1 LISGSG
7 EKESESRGA
16 IAVTTLDRAQKES
29 LIRRISF
36 IEAELADL
44 SEFANIDYL
53 TYSSD
58 RKSGRN
64 IERILENVLNASIDI
79 AKILMAR
86 EELELPGSYR
96 EVFLKLG
103 EAKLLDANL
112 AQNLA
117 DLTRVRNIL
126 SHQYL
131 DIKWQ
136 TIKDFLDNGKQ
147 TVGAFLEI
155 AKAKVEESETA
166 MDPEK

>member
-1 LISGSG
+1 M
-7 EKESESRGA
+7 
-16 IAVTTLDRAQKES
+16 TTLDRAQKES

-44 SEFANIDYL
+44 GEFANIDYL
-53 TYSSD
+53 TYSSN

-64 IERILENVLNASIDI
+64 IERILENVLNASTDI
-79 AKILMAR
+79 AKVLIAG
-86 EELELPGSYR
+86 EKLELPSSYR

-103 EAKLLDANL
+103 EAKLLDLRL

-117 DLTRVRNIL
+117 DLARVRNIL

-136 TIKDFLDNGKQ
+136 TIRDFLDNGKQ
-147 TVGAFLEI
+147 TVEAFLEI
-155 AKAKVEESETA
+155 VKTKIEESERAT
-166 MDPEK
+166 DSER

>member
-1 LISGSG
+1 M
-7 EKESESRGA
+7 A
-16 IAVTTLDRAQKES
+16 ILDKTQRES
-29 LIRRISF
+29 LIKRVSF

-44 SEFANIDYL
+44 SEFANIDFP

-58 RKSGRN
+58 RISRRN

-79 AKILMAR
+79 AKILIAG

-103 EAKLLDANL
+103 EPRLLDLKL

-117 DLTRVRNIL
+117 DLARVRNIL

-131 DIKWQ
+131 DK
-136 TIKDFLDNGKQ
+136 
-147 TVGAFLEI
+147 
-155 AKAKVEESETA
+155 
-166 MDPEK
+166 

>member
-1 LISGSG
+1 M
-7 EKESESRGA
+7 
-16 IAVTTLDRAQKES
+16 TTLDRAQKES

-44 SEFANIDYL
+44 GEFANIDYL
-53 TYSSD
+53 TYSSN

-64 IERILENVLNASIDI
+64 IERILENVLNASTDI
-79 AKILMAR
+79 AKVLIAG
-86 EELELPGSYR
+86 EKLELPSSYR

-103 EAKLLDANL
+103 EAKLLDLRL

-117 DLTRVRNIL
+117 DLARVRNIL

-136 TIKDFLDNGKQ
+136 TIRDFLDNGKQ
-147 TVGAFLEI
+147 TVEAFLEI
-155 AKAKVEESETA
+155 VKTKIEESERAT
-166 MDPEK
+166 DPER

>member
-1 LISGSG
+1 M
-7 EKESESRGA
+7 A
-16 IAVTTLDRAQKES
+16 ILDKTQRES
-29 LIRRISF
+29 LIKRVSF
-36 IEAELADL
+36 IEVELIDL
-44 SEFANIDYL
+44 SEFANIDFP

-58 RKSGRN
+58 RISRRN

-79 AKILMAR
+79 AKVLIAG

-103 EAKLLDANL
+103 EAKLLDLKL

-117 DLTRVRNIL
+117 DLARVRNIL

-147 TVGAFLEI
+147 TVEAFLEI
-155 AKAKVEESETA
+155 AKAKIEESETA
-166 MDPEK
+166 TDPER

>member
-1 LISGSG
+1 M
-7 EKESESRGA
+7 
-16 IAVTTLDRAQKES
+16 TTLDRAQKES

-44 SEFANIDYL
+44 GEFANIDYL
-53 TYSSD
+53 TYSSN

-64 IERILENVLNASIDI
+64 IERILENVLNASTDI
-79 AKILMAR
+79 AKVLIAG
-86 EELELPGSYR
+86 EKLELPSSYR

-103 EAKLLDANL
+103 EAKLLDLRL

-117 DLTRVRNIL
+117 DLARVRNIL

-136 TIKDFLDNGKQ
+136 TIRDFLDNGKQ
-147 TVGAFLEI
+147 TVETFLEI
-155 AKAKVEESETA
+155 VKTKIEESERAT
-166 MDPEK
+166 DPER